1 MKPLFSVEEIRKLWD
16 RFRTGTGMDIEA
28 YAEALLVHHEER
40 CPKYIL
46 LSCRQSGKTSAI
58 KLAELQAENAR
69 LFCEL
74 NQMKAIRAALK
85 AEAPNVESAKVEEL
99 TQRYLDLHTENA
111 RLREALEG
119 ILYAQL
125 GGHIQTIAIGGGPD
139 QGKVILDKARAALE
153 GK

>member
-69 LFCEL
+69 L
-74 NQMKAIRAALK
+74 
-85 AEAPNVESAKVEEL
+85 
-99 TQRYLDLHTENA
+99 
-111 RLREALEG
+111 REALEG